1 MSGHTQCYGP
11 PPVASSK
18 TLVEVIEGRGFYY
31 EIIKNPDYEEPK
43 KSKDEENDD
52 SNGTVII
59 LDDKLFLSSSST
71 SSYSSSASA
80 SALSSLTQ
88 LLSTSDV
95 STVTT
100 NFIKDDD
107 TISTVTL
114 SDFSSSEHHDG
125 DADVWMI
132 GDSSPSND
140 EEANVETDKPE
151 GVICFVEKSK
161 IDAPTKEK
169 NQGGASSS
177 SNANK
182 EYPDNGLSS
191 IYSGKKEETAI
202 ATATAT
208 TNSTIVKVSRPPP
221 GFPASLLPPPPPPG
235 FLRMKYLKEQKVLA
249 AAVPAGVQR
258 DEEQQ
263 PSSRFLPPRGF
274 LRMKFLKEQKLA
286 REQQQLLQEQQY
298 DMKKCVHLASTV
310 TTATTTRKTL
320 YNDRSNN
327 QKSSLLPFV
336 IGPLGRPVVTKA
348 FVHDAVLAQ
357 QNSVPSA
364 SASTASEEIYGTGLA
379 NFLGLIGYRQ
389 TTKTSASLFNYT
401 TSDKF
406 TPKVSLTIL
415 NQKAGWKPPQYR
427 SEVVQDPTTERI
439 TAVLHKATVVT
450 VVPKYNTNQNK
461 QQRRFPATLS
471 AELEGHA
478 HVTHHPDDDWLELI
492 SVGMATNKKH
502 AAQLAALDQLVLV
515 HETLGVDCSL
525 PNWQEW
531 LRPIHD
537 NENYEEQIE
546 SLKKE
551 HHAAFEKMKTS
562 KDTAFDEMKKMK
574 DAAFEKME
582 TSKDETIQALKKAMA
597 MMTQSTKKS

>member
-1 MSGHTQCYGP
+1 MSGHTQFSGP

-18 TLVEVIEGRGFYY
+18 TLVEAIEGRGFYY

-52 SNGTVII
+52 GSGTVII

-71 SSYSSSASA
+71 SSYLSSVSASA
-80 SALSSLTQ
+80 SSLSSLTQ

-125 DADVWMI
+125 GADVWMI

-140 EEANVETDKPE
+140 EEANVENDKPE

-161 IDAPTKEK
+161 IDEPTKEK
-169 NQGGASSS
+169 NQGSASSL
-177 SNANK
+177 SNANNK
-182 EYPDNGLSS
+182 EYPDNGPSS
-191 IYSGKKEETAI
+191 IYSEKEE
-202 ATATAT
+202 TATAT

-221 GFPASLLPPPPPPG
+221 GFSASLLLPPPPPPPG

-310 TTATTTRKTL
+310 TTATTTRKKL

-427 SEVVQDPTTERI
+427 SEVVQDPTTA
-439 TAVLHKATVVT
+439 AVLHKATVVT

-471 AELEGHA
+471 AQLQGHA
-478 HVTHHPDDDWLELI
+478 HVTHHPDYDWLELI

-537 NENYEEQIE
+537 NENYKEQIE
-546 SLKKE
+546 LLKKE